1 MIIGNEKPLV
11 VIGYL
16 ESSMTDEFVQAINA
30 TNPCEVI
37 KPLDFYSITEKSKY
51 QYIVSI
57 TFDWAQRLEII
68 NFLEK
73 EGLDMFT
80 VIHDTCVIGNRP
92 APTIGAGSF
101 IFPYVIVGLE
111 ASVGKNCII
120 GSHSM
125 VGHHSALGDCC
136 WIKPGSMVLGK
147 SHVGNNCILNAR
159 TTITNSIKI
168 TNDVEI
174 GACSYVRKDINASG
188 GYAGNPLKKLIH

>member
-1 MIIGNEKPLV
+1 MIIGNKKPMV
-11 VIGYL
+11 VIGYE
-16 ESSMTDEFVQAINA
+16 ESSTTEEFIQLIEK

-51 QYIVSI
+51 QYIVSV
-57 TFDWAQRLEII
+57 TFDWAERLEVT
-68 NFLEK
+68 NFLKK

-80 VIHDTCVIGNRP
+80 VIHDTCVIGNKP
-92 APTIGAGSF
+92 APIIGNGTF
-101 IFPYVIVGLE
+101 IFPYVIIGLA

-120 GSHSM
+120 GSQSM

-188 GYAGNPLKKLIH
+188 RYAGNPLKKLIH